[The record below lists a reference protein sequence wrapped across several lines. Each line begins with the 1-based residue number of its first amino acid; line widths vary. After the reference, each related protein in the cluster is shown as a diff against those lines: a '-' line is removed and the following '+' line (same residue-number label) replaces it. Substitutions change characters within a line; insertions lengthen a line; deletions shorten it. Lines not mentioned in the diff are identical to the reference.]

1 MYYLK
6 DKITFI
12 IKMEFTYNNYS
23 YFVEFQNGESEKIFF
38 DRNLLIVKALEKHP
52 EMDFERT
59 QVLANIYI
67 NHKYLNTKYSSNVF
81 KESSKI
87 FKPLDV

>member
-1 MYYLK
+1 MYLK

-23 YFVEFQNGESEKIFF
+23 YFVDYKPGESEKVFF
-38 DRNLLIVKALEKHP
+38 DKNLLIVKALDKHR
-52 EMDFERT
+52 ELDLERA
-59 QVLANIYI
+59 QILANIYI
-67 NHKYLNTKYSSNVF
+67 NHKYLNTKYSSSVF
-81 KESSKI
+81 KESVKI